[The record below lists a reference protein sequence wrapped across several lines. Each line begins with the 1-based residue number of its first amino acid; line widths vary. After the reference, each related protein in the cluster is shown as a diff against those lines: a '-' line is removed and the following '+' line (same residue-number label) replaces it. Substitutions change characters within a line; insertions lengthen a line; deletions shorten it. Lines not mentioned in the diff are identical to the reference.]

1 VFVPPSFDETFNQE
15 CEMSLTSRRSSR
27 RAAAAAAA
35 LAVVPI
41 LAAGIRLGAQTP
53 TGQSFTSLASG
64 YSQELFATVDVGAFP
79 SPNQDIAKVL
89 GGVAYAPD
97 GDVWVADCVFQA
109 TTLHRFDTATFAPP
123 VHGTGSRRAEILTV
137 DTTQP
142 DGTGPGCGLTN
153 HPDGSLYSNSIR
165 GVYKLNADTGVV
177 EAGPLGQPGNALG
190 VAVDPTTQHL
200 VYAGADCHTALVPGS
215 PACTLW
221 DLDPATGLTT
231 PYAMFPHDD
240 VPFVDGIY
248 FSPTG
253 SHLFVTN
260 RIDQELETLAGTVE
274 LNHLTVVGRPTGPV
288 TSPSADQVIR
298 HLPML
303 SEPDGVAFHG
313 IEHFVVT
320 NDEAS
325 GTMTRFDFP
334 GGDYSLPPSTFT
346 EVQPVDGA
354 GDPVGSPIR
363 VYGTFFASGGHRGD
377 LTQVGPDGCIYATQG
392 RNFNATDFG
401 TRYDDGAET
410 TEDSIVRI
418 CSTTGGGFDPPP
430 GVERDSQPGSIA
442 GSVYLDINGNHAIDG
457 ADQFLPGVTVTL
469 GGALADTRTS
479 NGGPVPAY
487 QFDAL
492 NAGDYTV
499 NVPATFGGY
508 ALSGSTPTGAT
519 ATITE
524 AGENHTGIDFLYEP
538 GRISGSVYLDNDDDG
553 AISGADTFLSGVPL
567 ALSGPSSDTAN
578 SGGGPAPTFTFS
590 RLTAGSY
597 SVNAP
602 ITFAGYHLAAAT
614 PAPQSRVLAAG
625 GDVTD
630 VHFLYVRARLSGYA
644 YLDANAN
651 GARDAGEAPLAGVS
665 ISVPGLGATTTQA
678 DGGYAFSGLVA
689 NAYHVGASTP
699 ASGFV
704 LSTPS
709 PLSVDVPAGGTVTDV
724 NFGYRPGGLS
734 GFAYLDV
741 NKNGVKDSA
750 EPGLANVVITLAGGA
765 TAVTNASG
773 AYLFSDLVAGSYTV
787 AAPATA
793 FGYALWTP
801 NPLNVTLTP
810 GQISPNNNFGYKD
823 VTKPVCAVYGS
834 ANPPY
839 MTFQDSGSG
848 IVRLNITKNLNT
860 NFLVTIT
867 PGPSAF
873 APATVVNPSAMPTG
887 TVAFFGT
894 PTTAQ
899 VRTYAQRIN
908 TSLSA
913 QLIVVATDAFG
924 NNVSCDPVETT
935 VTKLRHDRGIQT
947 FTDIP
952 YEEHFITIENGD
964 PGLRGLDIDVNG
976 QTFLVRGLTDN
987 EVKRV
992 NVRRAMLRGNSN
1004 TITLIPRGRRGES
1017 ADVTIAARE

>member
-1 VFVPPSFDETFNQE
+1 
-15 CEMSLTSRRSSR
+15 MSLTPRRSSCR
-27 RAAAAAAA
+27 AAAAAA
-35 LAVVPI
+35 LAVVPM
-41 LAAGIRLGAQTP
+41 LGAGIHLGAQAP
-53 TGQSFTSLASG
+53 SGRSFTALEAG
-64 YSQELFATVDVGAFP
+64 YSQELFATVDVGTFP
-79 SPNQDIAKVL
+79 SPNQDVAKVL
-89 GGVAYAPD
+89 GGIAFAPD
-97 GDVWVADCVFQA
+97 GDVWAADCVFQA
-109 TTLHRFDTATFAPP
+109 TTLHRFDMSTFAPP
-123 VHGTGSRRAEILTV
+123 VHGTTSRRAEASRV

-142 DGTGPGCGLTN
+142 DGSGPGCGLTN
-153 HPDGSLYSNSIR
+153 HPNGSLYSNSIR
-165 GVYKLNADTGVV
+165 GVYKLNADTGMV

-190 VAVDPTTQHL
+190 LAVDPVTEHI
-200 VYAGADCHTALVPGS
+200 VYAGADCHNALVPGS

-221 DLDPATGLTT
+221 DLDPATGATT

-260 RIDQELETLAGTVE
+260 RIDQELETLTGTVE
-274 LNHLTVVGRPTGPV
+274 LNQLTVVGRPTGLV
-288 TSPSADQVIR
+288 TSPSTDQVIQ

-320 NDEAS
+320 NDETNGS
-325 GTMTRFDFP
+325 MTRFDFP

-346 EVQPVDGA
+346 EIQPIDGA

-363 VYGTFFASGGHRGD
+363 VYGAFFASGGHRGD

-392 RNFNATDFG
+392 RNFYATDFG
-401 TRYDDGAET
+401 TRYDDT
-410 TEDSIVRI
+410 TETPEDSVVRI

-430 GVERDSQPGSIA
+430 GVERESQQGSIA
-442 GSVYLDINGNHAIDG
+442 GSVYLDVNGNHAIDG
-457 ADQFLPGVTVTL
+457 ADQFLSGVTVTL

-479 NGGPVPAY
+479 NAGPVPAY

-492 NAGDYTV
+492 NAGDYIV

-508 ALSGSTPTGAT
+508 ALSGSTPTGVA
-519 ATITE
+519 ANITE
-524 AGENHTGIDFLYEP
+524 SGENVTGIDFLYEP
-538 GRISGSVYLDNDDDG
+538 GRIAGSVYLDNDDNG

-567 ALSGPSSDTAN
+567 ALSGPSSDAAN
-578 SGGGPAPTFTFS
+578 SGNGPAPTFTFS
-590 RLTAGSY
+590 RLVAGSY

-602 ITFAGYHLAAAT
+602 DTFGGYRLAVAT
-614 PAPQSRVLAAG
+614 PAPQSRVLSAG
-625 GDVTD
+625 TDITD
-630 VHFLYVRARLSGYA
+630 VQFLYVRARLSGYA
-644 YLDANAN
+644 YVDTN
-651 GARDAGEAPLAGVS
+651 GNCVKDPGEAPLAGVT
-665 ISVPGLGATTTQA
+665 ISVPGLGTTITQA
-678 DGGYAFSGLVA
+678 DGHYTFSGLGA
-689 NAYHVGASTP
+689 NVYSVSASSP
-699 ASGFV
+699 ASGYV

-709 PLSVDVPAGGTVTDV
+709 PLSADVPAGGNVTDV

-741 NKNGVKDSA
+741 NKNGVMDSP

-773 AYLFSDLVAGSYTV
+773 AYLFSNLTAGGYSV

-810 GQISPNNNFGYKD
+810 GQISPDNNFGYKD

-848 IVRLNITKNLNT
+848 IVRLDITKNLNT

-867 PGPSAF
+867 PGPNGF
-873 APATVVNPSAMPTG
+873 VPATVTNPSAMPTG
-887 TVAFFGT
+887 TVATFAT

-913 QLIVVATDAFG
+913 QLIVLATDAFG
-924 NNVSCDPVETT
+924 NTVSCDPVETT

-952 YEEHFITIENGD
+952 FDEHFITIENGT
-964 PGLRGLDIDVNG
+964 PGLRGLDVEVNG
-976 QTFLVRGLTDN
+976 RLFRVRGLSDG
-987 EVKRV
+987 EVARI
-992 NVRRAMLRGNSN
+992 NVRRAMLPGNSN